1 MDYTALMI
9 DLQNSR
15 SYEQRKRNRIQSQIL
30 MTISL
35 LNQVFEKNIACPVE
49 FSAGDEIQGLF
60 LTPEAAYLYYR
71 LFSMYL
77 YPVKIRAGI
86 GVGTWDIKIKNH
98 STTIQDG
105 LVYHR
110 ARNAIEWADGAEGY
124 SVLFFSDYRSDITI
138 NTLIGSAAAIT
149 ENQTVYQ
156 NQLTLLTELMF
167 PIYNPAV
174 RSFIN
179 KIDSRLQESLHEK
192 NEFDHLV
199 GTISKNKALPMD
211 RMNAQPVMPDAPI
224 NAEDA
229 YKRFPPYIREGKKRG
244 IPTKLSEL
252 LNISRQV
259 IDKALKAGNVYT
271 ARNMAITAVDE
282 MAHLN
287 EKVSK
292 C

>member
-1 MDYTALMI
+1 MNYTALMI
-9 DLQNSR
+9 DLMKSR
-15 SYEQRKRNRIQSQIL
+15 SYKQRERSRIQSHIL

-35 LNQVFEKNIACPVE
+35 LNQVFEENIACPVE

-86 GVGTWDIKIKNH
+86 GVGTWDIKVKDH

-105 LVYHR
+105 PVYHR
-110 ARNAIEWADGAEGY
+110 ARSAIECADDAEGY
-124 SVLFFSDYRSDITI
+124 SVLFLSNHSSDITI
-138 NTLIGSAAAIT
+138 NTVIGGAAAII

-156 NQLTLLTELMF
+156 NQLTLLVELMF
-167 PIYNPAV
+167 PIYNSTV
-174 RSFIN
+174 QSFIN
-179 KIDSRLQESLHEK
+179 KIDNRLQKSLHEK
-192 NEFDHLV
+192 NEFDHFI
-199 GTISKNKALPMD
+199 GDINKALPMD
-211 RMNAQPVMPDAPI
+211 YIDNQQIILDVPI

-229 YKRFPPYIREGKKRG
+229 CKRFPPFISEGKKRG

-259 IDKALKAGNVYT
+259 IEKALKAGNVYT
-271 ARNMAITAVDE
+271 ARNMAITAVNE
-282 MAHLN
+282 MARIN
-287 EKVSK
+287 REAF
-292 C
+292 